1 MFSQLP
7 PGSPIRDGRME
18 QFVEHCCDH
27 CHCCKC
33 KTIISLEMRNE
44 FRKRFKLS
52 VDPSARFK
60 SRYNCTQGCIICSI
74 LPSGMGARGVSSEHL
89 ENREMF
95 SCSPTQVR
103 SDSQRTSKIFNIC
116 TCEHMI
122 LGQLT
127 IGARQAKNAPLIV
140 QLYTAFSL
148 GLHFLSQPSISC
160 LHDKN

>member
-1 MFSQLP
+1 MIRPFVLSHLVDVFHISKFSVFSIFSMFSQLP
-7 PGSPIRDGRME
+7 PCSPIRDGRME

-74 LPSGMGARGVSSEHL
+74 LPSGMGARGVNSEHV
-89 ENREMF
+89 EKMEMF
-95 SCSPTQVR
+95 SCSPNTHQ
-103 SDSQRTSKIFNIC
+103 
-116 TCEHMI
+116 
-122 LGQLT
+122 
-127 IGARQAKNAPLIV
+127 
-140 QLYTAFSL
+140 
-148 GLHFLSQPSISC
+148 
-160 LHDKN
+160 